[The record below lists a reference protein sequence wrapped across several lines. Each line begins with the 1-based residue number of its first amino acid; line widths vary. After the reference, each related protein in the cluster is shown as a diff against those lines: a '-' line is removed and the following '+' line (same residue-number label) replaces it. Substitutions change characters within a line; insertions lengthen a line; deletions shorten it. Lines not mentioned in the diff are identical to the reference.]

1 MSEVRI
7 LSPRLL
13 AEQIAYNAFVR
24 LAVFAILVSVF
35 AVTGCY
41 NPKVQSGGF
50 ACSATDNP
58 PCPSGFFCVNGLCID
73 HPGSGGG
80 GGGGGGIVE
89 DMTMSISG
97 DMAMSTGGDM
107 AKSIVDMAGGMSTD
121 MACFGFGHGCSFDPT
136 CCSQCCAGGCTAL
149 GYCAL

>member
-1 MSEVRI
+1 M
-7 LSPRLL
+7 
-13 AEQIAYNAFVR
+13 R
-24 LAVFAILVSVF
+24 LAVFALLVSVF

-50 ACSATDNP
+50 ACSATDDP

-80 GGGGGGIVE
+80 GGVGGGGGSTVDDLAMSMPA
-89 DMTMSISG
+89 DMSMATSG
-97 DMAMSTGGDM
+97 DMAKAPGDM
-107 AKSIVDMAGGMSTD
+107 AMAPPD

-136 CCSQCCAGGCTAL
+136 CCSECCAGGCTAF
-149 GYCAL
+149 GYCALP